1 MRPSQS
7 GIDLKV
13 KAHRAVRWAFIIYW
27 KSRVL
32 LLPRSFLDP
41 EMDREPQLAVSGDE
55 EVHTF
60 LGLIED
66 SGPEPHA
73 DALVHTLCTGL

>member
-1 MRPSQS
+1 
-7 GIDLKV
+7 
-13 KAHRAVRWAFIIYW
+13 
-27 KSRVL
+27 
-32 LLPRSFLDP
+32 
-41 EMDREPQLAVSGDE
+41 MDREPQLAVSGDE